1 MFEQDRVLV
10 RLQQYILQDTQ
21 ISACFLAGSF
31 GRGSND
37 DYSDLDLILVFID
50 DATRERAYSKRK
62 EFVREVLPYVPA
74 KSFDAFHVKPYL
86 HIALYGNGAKVDFMY
101 ETLAL
106 KPSFALRDMRV
117 LKDSNYWGAEYL
129 KQCALRPPTRTLPTI
144 SIDDLVDIDNRFWV
158 MFMDTYRRLLR
169 GEHDKPFSTYLEL
182 QFFTLPVLT
191 RLLPPEDPAYQD
203 LIELYFSRDAPATL
217 SHVQNLM
224 NVYLRARDAIVMRH
238 QLAFVT
244 DQSFER
250 DLKRKIGL

>member
-10 RLQQYILQDTQ
+10 RLQQYILQDVQ
-21 ISACFLAGSF
+21 ISSCFLAGSF

-37 DYSDLDLILVFID
+37 DYSDLDLILVFAD
-50 DATRERAYSKRK
+50 DAERERAYSRRK

-74 KSFDAFHVKPYL
+74 KSFDAIHVMPYL

-101 ETLAL
+101 KTLAL
-106 KPSFALRDMRV
+106 EPSFELRDMRL

-129 KQCALRPPTRTLPTI
+129 KQCALQPPTKTLPTI
-144 SIDDLVDIDNRFWV
+144 SIDDYVDIDNRFWV

-169 GEHDKPFSTYLEL
+169 GEHDKPFSIYLEL
-182 QFFTLPVLT
+182 QFFTLPVLI
-191 RLLPPEDPAYQD
+191 RLLPPEDPAYQG
-203 LIELYFSRDAPATL
+203 LLHLYISRDLQATV
-217 SHVQNLM
+217 SHVRNLM
-224 NVYLRARDAIVMRH
+224 RVYLQARDAVVKRN
-238 QLAFVT
+238 QLAFIT